1 MILSCTGVNSV
12 SKMVL
17 NHTVLKRAVLL
28 SVFWATWG
36 TAQNTSGWELRV
48 CADPNNLPYSDRQ
61 EAGFENKIAEILA
74 DELGAD
80 LSYVWYPQRNSQVRE
95 VFREG
100 NCDLIMGTGDGN
112 PLMLTTLPYYQST
125 YVFVYRKDA
134 DFEIDS
140 LDDADLQRLKIGVQ
154 VPGGESASV
163 PPAQALANRGLSQN
177 FVGYSIFGDYSQPEP
192 LRPIVDAVIA
202 GEVDVAVV
210 WGPVAGYFAKSAPEP
225 LKLVPVTP
233 QIEPPFLPMVFSIS
247 AGVRQGDEDFADL
260 LDRAFV
266 ARWDEV
272 QAVLKGYGVPI
283 LPVPKPTLGGDE

>member
-1 MILSCTGVNSV
+1 MLSRTGNSV

-17 NHTVLKRAVLL
+17 IHTILKRAVFLL
-28 SVFWATWG
+28 MLWVTWG
-36 TAQNTSGWELRV
+36 AAQNTSGWELRV

-80 LSYVWYPQRNSQVRE
+80 LSYVWYPQRNLQVRE

-100 NCDLIMGTGDGN
+100 DCDLIMGTGDGN

-125 YVFVYRKDA
+125 YVFVYRGDA
-134 DFEIDS
+134 GFEIDS
-140 LDDADLQRLKIGVQ
+140 LDDADLQTLKIGVQ

-177 FVGYSIFGDYSQPEP
+177 FVGYSIFGDYSRPEP
-192 LRPIVDAVIA
+192 LRPIVDAVVA

-272 QAVLKGYGVPI
+272 QAVLESYGVPV
-283 LPVPKPTLGGDE
+283 LPVPKPTLGGGG